1 MLPCKIETRNG
12 RQTTTPHRPK
22 DQNVTIKG
30 LQTSS
35 RESQKGN
42 LRIKF
47 NHYVFE
53 NMKHYL
59 LQNTINKLSQLFRQ
73 ALQRQNW
80 K

>member
-30 LQTSS
+30 LETRRS
-35 RESQKGN
+35 RGLQKEN
-42 LRIKF
+42 LQIQF
-47 NHYVFE
+47 NDHAFD
-53 NMKHYL
+53 KHET
-59 LQNTINKLSQLFRQ
+59 QCITRNKQS
-73 ALQRQNW
+73 